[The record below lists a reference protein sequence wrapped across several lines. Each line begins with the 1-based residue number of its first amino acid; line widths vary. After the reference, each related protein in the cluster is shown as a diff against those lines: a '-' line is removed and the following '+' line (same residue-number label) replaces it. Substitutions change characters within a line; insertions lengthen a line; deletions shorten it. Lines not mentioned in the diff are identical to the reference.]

1 MFDFAAR
8 KQGLHIAVSFDE
20 ATADNSVVI
29 TMTNNEGET
38 RVVTGTIV
46 LDD

>member
-1 MFDFAAR
+1 MFNFAVR

-20 ATADNSVVI
+20 NTADNSVVI
-29 TMTNNEGET
+29 TMTNSEGVTTEY
-38 RVVTGTIV
+38 TGTIV

>member
-20 ATADNSVVI
+20 NTADNSVVI
-29 TMTNNEGET
+29 TLSIPGEEP
-38 RVVTGTIV
+38 VVYTGTIV